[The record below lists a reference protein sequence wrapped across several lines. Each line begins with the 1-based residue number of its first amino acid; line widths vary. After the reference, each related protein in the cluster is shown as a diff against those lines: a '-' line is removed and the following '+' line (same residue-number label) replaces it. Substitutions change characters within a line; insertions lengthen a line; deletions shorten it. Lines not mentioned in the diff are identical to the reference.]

1 MSGAPASPRP
11 ARALPVPGGR
21 QAPRPRHLRGE
32 RDNAA
37 DPQRRH
43 RLPRRAAGLQR
54 PSAPDAASL
63 FPPTSAPR
71 LSSLRI
77 GRRSARALTSS
88 APSANS
94 SAPVEAAGNAGRRS
108 SCQSP
113 RGASVNSSSLEA
125 ALRTRRSLRSPEPP
139 NCSIFSRQKPSD
151 PHLSGPPPVSFY
163 MVSSEGESR
172 TCSSVPENRPPT
184 AAASE
189 GGDWA
194 SESRGR

>member
-1 MSGAPASPRP
+1 MSGAPTSPRS
-11 ARALPVPGGR
+11 ARALPVPGGP
-21 QAPRPRHLRGE
+21 QAPGPRHLRGE
-32 RDNAA
+32 RDHAA

-63 FPPTSAPR
+63 FPPTSARR

-88 APSANS
+88 VPSANS
-94 SAPVEAAGNAGRRS
+94 YAPVEAAENAGRRS
-108 SCQSP
+108 SCRSS

-125 ALRTRRSLRSPEPP
+125 ALRMSRSFRSPDPP
-139 NCSIFSRQKPSD
+139 NCSIFSRHKPSD
-151 PHLSGPPPVSFY
+151 PHLTGPPPVGFY
-163 MVSSEGESR
+163 MVSSEGECR
-172 TCSSVPENRPPT
+172 TCSTVPENRPPS

-189 GGDWA
+189 GGDWP
-194 SESRGR
+194 SGSRGR